1 MYLLDRGERA
11 NAVRKGSFE
20 NVHKTIQKTVMMDYS
35 LSKVEDFQLETFL
48 LKTNCHAL
56 NI

>member
-11 NAVRKGSFE
+11 NAVSKGSFE

-35 LSKVEDFQLETFL
+35 FSKVEDFQLETFL
-48 LKTNCHAL
+48 LKTNSAMP
-56 NI
+56 